1 MQKFPEAFKSKKV
14 LMVSVLFIS
23 ILFLINNSTT
33 MIRMA
38 YPVKYKKTV
47 EFYSNKFEVDPNLV
61 YAVIKAESNF
71 TANAVSKKKAVG
83 LMQITKTTG
92 AWGAKTLKLEN
103 YTFESLYDPEVNI
116 MIGCWYLSILMQEFD
131 NDLQL
136 VLTAYNAG
144 SGNVN
149 QWLEDKRYSDDG
161 GSLTDIPFNETDR
174 YVKKVNEYYGVYVK
188 LYGVKDPL

>member
-1 MQKFPEAFKSKKV
+1 MLKILEAFKLRKA
-14 LMVSVLFIS
+14 LLVSVLFIT
-23 ILFLINNSTT
+23 IFILINNSTT

-38 YPVKYKKTV
+38 YPVKYSETV
-47 EFYSNKFEVDPNLV
+47 ELYSKKFGVDPNLV

-71 TANAVSKKKAVG
+71 TADAVSKKQAVG

-92 AWGAKTLKLEN
+92 AWGARTLKLDN
-103 YTFESLYDPEVNI
+103 YSFDSLYDPEINI
-116 MIGCWYLSILMQEFD
+116 MIGCWYLSTLMQEFD

-149 QWLEDKRYSDDG
+149 QWLVDKRYSGDG
-161 GSLTDIPFNETDR
+161 GSLSDIPFNETHK
-174 YVKKVNEYYGVYVK
+174 YVKKVNEYYGVYKK
-188 LYGVKDPL
+188 LYGEKK